1 MEVVET
7 LWEENPELREILK
20 ESKDIDDA
28 RTKLFQFS
36 KDMEWKIRSGEL
48 DLPKL
53 DYAQALE
60 ALKVFNNIIS
70 PRNEKLSGF
79 STIGYLMDLAK
90 GNVGEIS
97 EGFVEEIIHLLRAIK
112 GKSGMSKGWLG
123 PILEADGIKMID
135 FKKIKGKAAGIA
147 RSNYLDKVYEKI
159 EGYINRYPVG
169 LDPKLIEE
177 RKENR
182 KKILDYFGGTE
193 EDWYNAA
200 WQMKYI
206 FRDLEG
212 LEHMKKL
219 VPLTEE
225 DIEAIKMAI
234 ENNIPFGITPYYL
247 SLFDFSR
254 ADRKYDYQVRSQ
266 VIPPMYYVKKMLEH
280 REDREY
286 YFDFM
291 GEHDTSPEE
300 LVTRRYAMIAILK
313 AYDTC
318 PQICVYCQ
326 RNWEITGPMMEGA
339 MPPRSVLDKALD
351 WFENHPTMR
360 EVLITGGDPLVLGDG
375 LIKYIMDRFAK
386 MDHIMSIRWGSR
398 TLVTTP
404 MRITE
409 KLAKL
414 LGSYVEPGKRNV
426 CVVTHIESGSEITP
440 ELTDAVTKLR
450 NEGIYVY
457 NQLVYTL
464 ETSRRFQN
472 VSTRIAMKKAGV
484 DPYYTFYP
492 KGKQETK
499 DYLVPVA
506 RLWQERKEEA
516 RLLPGQFRTD
526 EPVFNVPRLGK
537 NHIRAWQD
545 RELIGFDKDGAR
557 IYLWHPW
564 EKGIAEVEPYI
575 YKDVPIYNYLEELK
589 RRGEDLKEYKTIWYY
604 Y

>member
-1 MEVVET
+1 MEAIET
-7 LWEENPELREILK
+7 LWQENPEIK
-20 ESKDIDDA
+20 EMLSASSTVDEA
-28 RTKLFQFS
+28 RDKLFQFS
-36 KDMEWKIRSGEL
+36 KDMEWKLRSGEM
-48 DLPKL
+48 DVPKL

-60 ALKVFNNIIS
+60 ALKVFNNVIS

-79 STIGYLMDLAK
+79 STISYLMDLAK
-90 GNVGEIS
+90 GKTEGVS
-97 EGFVEEIIHLLRAIK
+97 EGFVEEFIHLFRAIK
-112 GKSGMSKGWLG
+112 CKSKMAEGWLG
-123 PILEADGIKMID
+123 PVLEADGIKMID

-147 RSNYLDKVYEKI
+147 RSDYLDKVYEKI
-159 EGYINRYPVG
+159 EGYIKRYPVG
-169 LDPKLIEE
+169 LDPELIEE
-177 RKENR
+177 RKKN
-182 KKILDYFGGTE
+182 KQKILDYFGGKP
-193 EDWYNAA
+193 EDWDDPA
-200 WQMKYI
+200 WHLKHI
-206 FRDLEG
+206 IKDKEG
-212 LEHMKKL
+212 LEHLKNL

-225 DIEAIKMAI
+225 DVKAI
-234 ENNIPFGITPYYL
+234 EIAVENYIPFGITPYYL

-266 VIPPMYYVKKMLEH
+266 VIPPMYYVEKMLEH

-326 RNWEITGPMMEGA
+326 RNWEITGPMMKDA
-339 MPPRSVLDKALD
+339 MPPKSVLDRALD
-351 WFENHPTMR
+351 WFEQHPTMR
-360 EVLITGGDPLVLGDG
+360 EVLVTGGDPLALGDG
-375 LIKYIMDRFAK
+375 MIKYIMDRLSS
-386 MDHIMSIRWGSR
+386 MDHIISIRWGSR
-398 TLVTTP
+398 TPVTLP
-404 MRITE
+404 MRVTKE
-409 KLAKL
+409 LAKL

-426 CVVTHIESGSEITP
+426 CVVTHIESAAEITP
-440 ELTDAVTKLR
+440 ELTDAVTRLR

-472 VSTRIAMKKAGV
+472 VATRIALKKAGV

-564 EKGIAEVEPYI
+564 EKGIAKVEPYI
-575 YKDVPIYNYLEELK
+575 YKDVPIHNYLEELK
-589 RRGEDLKEYKTIWYY
+589 VRGEDLEEYKTIWYY

>member
-1 MEVVET
+1 MEVTET
-7 LWEENPELREILK
+7 LWEENPELREVLK
-20 ESKDIDDA
+20 ESQDVDQA

-36 KDMEWKIRSGEL
+36 KDMEWKIRSQEVE
-48 DLPKL
+48 LPKL

-70 PRNEKLSGF
+70 PRNEKLAGF
-79 STIGYLMDLAK
+79 STVEYLMNLAK
-90 GNVGEIS
+90 GNSEGIS
-97 EGFVEEIIHLLRAIK
+97 EGFVEEFIHLFRAIR
-112 GKSGMSKGWLG
+112 GKAGMAKGWLG
-123 PILEADGIKMID
+123 PILEQDGIKMID
-135 FKKIKGKAAGIA
+135 FSKIKGKAAGIA

-159 EGYINRYPVG
+159 ESYINRYPVG

-177 RKENR
+177 RKRNR
-182 KKILDYFGGTE
+182 QKILDYFGATE
-193 EDWYNAA
+193 DDWYSES
-200 WQMKYI
+200 WQMNNI

-212 LEHMKKL
+212 LDHMKKL

-225 DIEAIKMAI
+225 DIEATKLAI
-234 ENNIPFGITPYYL
+234 ENDIPFGITPYYL

-266 VIPPMYYVKKMLEH
+266 VIPPMYYVEKMLEH

-300 LVTRRYAMIAILK
+300 LITRRYAMIAILK

-339 MPPRSVLDKALD
+339 MPPREVLDRALD
-351 WFENHPTMR
+351 WFENHPAMR
-360 EVLITGGDPLVLGDG
+360 EVLITGGDPLSLGDG
-375 LIKYIMDRFAK
+375 LIKYIMDRLSN
-386 MDHIMSIRWGSR
+386 MDHIISIRWGSR
-398 TLVTTP
+398 ILVTAP

-426 CVVTHIESGSEITP
+426 CVVTHIESGAEITP
-440 ELTDAVTKLR
+440 ELTDAVTRLR
-450 NEGIYVY
+450 DEGIYVY

-545 RELIGFDKDGAR
+545 RELIGFSKDGAR

-575 YKDVPIYNYLEELK
+575 YKDVPIHNYLEELK
-589 RRGEDLKEYKTIWYY
+589 RRGEDLEEYKTIWYY

>member
-1 MEVVET
+1 MEVIET
-7 LWEENPELREILK
+7 LWQENPELK
-20 ESKDIDDA
+20 EVLSASSTVDEA
-28 RTKLFQFS
+28 RDKLFQFS
-36 KDMEWKIRSGEL
+36 KEMEWKLRSGEM
-48 DLPKL
+48 DIPKL

-70 PRNEKLSGF
+70 PRNEKLAGF
-79 STIGYLMDLAK
+79 STIAYLMDLAK
-90 GNVGEIS
+90 GKADGIG
-97 EGFVEEIIHLLRAIK
+97 EGFVEEMIHLLRAIK
-112 GKSGMSKGWLG
+112 GKAGISRGWLG
-123 PILEADGIKMID
+123 PVLEADGIKMID
-135 FKKIKGKAAGIA
+135 FKKIKGKDAGIA

-169 LDPKLIEE
+169 LDPELIEE
-177 RKENR
+177 RKKNR
-182 KKILDYFGGTE
+182 DKILKYFNSTLS
-193 EDWYNAA
+193 DWENPG
-200 WQMKYI
+200 WQMKHI
-206 FRDLEG
+206 FRNLEG
-212 LEHMKKL
+212 LEHLKNL

-225 DIEAIKMAI
+225 DIEAIRLAV

-280 REDREY
+280 RDDREY

-300 LVTRRYAMIAILK
+300 LITRRYAMIAILK

-339 MPPRSVLDKALD
+339 MPPREVLDRALD
-351 WFENHPTMR
+351 WFEKHPSMR

-375 LIKYIMDRFAK
+375 LIKYIMDRLSK
-386 MDHIMSIRWGSR
+386 MEHIISIRWGTRS
-398 TLVTTP
+398 LVTVP
-404 MRITE
+404 MRITKE
-409 KLAKL
+409 LARL

-426 CVVTHIESGSEITP
+426 CVVTHIESAAEITP
-440 ELTDAVTKLR
+440 ELTDAVTRLR
-450 NEGIYVY
+450 DEGIYVY

-545 RELIGFDKDGAR
+545 RELIGVDKDGAR

-564 EKGIAEVEPYI
+564 EKAIAQVEPYI
-575 YKDVPIYNYLEELK
+575 YKDVPIRNYLEELK
-589 RRGEDLKEYKTIWYY
+589 ARGEDLEEYKTIWYY